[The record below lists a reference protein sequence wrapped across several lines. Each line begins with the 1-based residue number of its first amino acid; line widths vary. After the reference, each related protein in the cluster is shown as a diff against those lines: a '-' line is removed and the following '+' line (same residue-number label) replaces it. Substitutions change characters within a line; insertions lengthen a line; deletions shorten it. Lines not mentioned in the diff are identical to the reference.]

1 MGTLAN
7 STNSPRSAG
16 WQLLLLSPESA
27 PGTSGKQ
34 NQRGTEASSISP
46 RTITEHTG
54 EDGRLSRQSRLAKD
68 KNILPNF
75 LTFPTGGKKK
85 EKSLS
90 YVGFPSPPPSKVYNH
105 TDQGKDTIAEIMD
118 AHYLSLGEETPICHS
133 HHKPGNHR

>member
-16 WQLLLLSPESA
+16 WQLLLLSPEPA

-54 EDGRLSRQSRLAKD
+54 EDGRLSRQIHCRLAKD

-85 EKSLS
+85 EKSQLRRFS
-90 YVGFPSPPPSKVYNH
+90 KPSAKQGLQH
-105 TDQGKDTIAEIMD
+105 TDQGKDTRAEIMD
-118 AHYLSLGEETPICHS
+118 AHYLSLGEENAHMPQ
-133 HHKPGNHR
+133 PP